1 MDGVLN
7 FIGQVG
13 TAVLPIFVFLTMFNV
28 GINRVMSDFT
38 EYVDEWPF
46 FLRMIVINLVVAPII
61 MWLMLQVVSL
71 SEPLEVGLLIFS
83 MVAGAPF
90 VIKLTQY
97 SEHDL
102 VLGATLLIVLIVG
115 TCVIMPLTSSFIL
128 PEIEINVWE
137 LSTTLIQQLILPII
151 IGLACHHFIPGLTA
165 TIRPWV
171 AKLSNITLWIVVVG
185 ILLGELQGI
194 IEIMGQGAI
203 LLSVVFI
210 LIVTALGYYSSG
222 HNKKDHLQDIGALG
236 TGQRNTA
243 AGMILA
249 TTNFAYTLEI
259 LLIITIG
266 NTMGIILLIMIAKYL
281 SKDNQKE
288 ITHG

>member
-128 PEIEINVWE
+128 P
-137 LSTTLIQQLILPII
+137 
-151 IGLACHHFIPGLTA
+151 
-165 TIRPWV
+165 
-171 AKLSNITLWIVVVG
+171 
-185 ILLGELQGI
+185 
-194 IEIMGQGAI
+194 
-203 LLSVVFI
+203 
-210 LIVTALGYYSSG
+210 
-222 HNKKDHLQDIGALG
+222 DIGALG